1 MATEAQDRSDILKL
15 HKDWWEANCD
25 LDIPRMRPVFPVGDA
40 YLMFNLNGHPYFGIE
55 EKSALWE
62 WYRSRTDIGMP
73 TVKIMRL
80 TISGELAWL
89 AAEGL
94 FPSRQLKEFDENGEV
109 LKNGESEQN
118 FPPVIRVRA
127 TEVYQRDNSAGDPE
141 WTMWH
146 FHCSPVPPE
155 TEPRPWA
162 GDTYAERGGLG
173 WTPDGEPLSVIGPDQ
188 LLS

>member
-1 MATEAQDRSDILKL
+1 MASEEQDRNDILKL
-15 HKDWWEANCD
+15 HKDWWEANCG
-25 LDIPRMRPVFPVGDA
+25 LDIPRMRSVFPIRNG

-55 EKSALWE
+55 EKAALWE
-62 WYRSRTDIGMP
+62 WYRGRIDIGMP
-73 TVKIMRL
+73 VVKIMRL
-80 TISGELAWL
+80 TISGDMAWL

-94 FPSRQLKEFDENGEV
+94 FPSRQLNESDENGEV
-109 LKNGESEQN
+109 LKIGESEQK

-127 TEVYQRDNSAGDPE
+127 TEVYQRDNGAGDPK

-155 TEPRPWA
+155 TEPRPCA

-173 WTPDGEPLSVIGPDQ
+173 WTPDGEPLSVVGID
-188 LLS
+188 